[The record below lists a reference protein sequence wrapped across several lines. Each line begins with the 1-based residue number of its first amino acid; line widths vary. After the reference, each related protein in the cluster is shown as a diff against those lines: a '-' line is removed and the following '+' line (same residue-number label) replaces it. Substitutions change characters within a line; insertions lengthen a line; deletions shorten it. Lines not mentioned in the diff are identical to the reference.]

1 MEQSVTTGRRGL
13 RLRRSK
19 PTRSRIAELTRRASQ
34 KTDWEEGRCERKL
47 PSTLSLPVSR
57 QRKPLGRDGGDPYYD
72 RIPPIVCHVPC
83 ASRGGVPEFCAG
95 VFLRPPRRGVP
106 NHEPE
111 PLGEFEGACPLMHAP
126 PRAAKPQAR
135 SDPKS
140 RRTDSGTLSARPLF
154 RR

>member
-1 MEQSVTTGRRGL
+1 MGFPWAR
-13 RLRRSK
+13 
-19 PTRSRIAELTRRASQ
+19 
-34 KTDWEEGRCERKL
+34 
-47 PSTLSLPVSR
+47 
-57 QRKPLGRDGGDPYYD
+57 YYD
-72 RIPPIVCHVPC
+72 LAHGNPISDTHIERDFGD
-83 ASRGGVPEFCAG
+83 AAARG
-95 VFLRPPRRGVP
+95 FLRPPRRGVP

-140 RRTDSGTLSARPLF
+140 RRTDSATLSARPLF

>member
-1 MEQSVTTGRRGL
+1 MSASSHRPFPCLCHGNENLWDGMGGGILTTTGF
-13 RLRRSK
+13 
-19 PTRSRIAELTRRASQ
+19 P
-34 KTDWEEGRCERKL
+34 
-47 PSTLSLPVSR
+47 
-57 QRKPLGRDGGDPYYD
+57 PLCAM
-72 RIPPIVCHVPC
+72 CHVP
-83 ASRGGVPEFCAG
+83 AEGEFPNFARG
-95 VFLRPPRRGVP
+95 FLRPPRRGVP

>member
-1 MEQSVTTGRRGL
+1 MVL
-13 RLRRSK
+13 R
-19 PTRSRIAELTRRASQ
+19 
-34 KTDWEEGRCERKL
+34 
-47 PSTLSLPVSR
+47 
-57 QRKPLGRDGGDPYYD
+57 
-72 RIPPIVCHVPC
+72 
-83 ASRGGVPEFCAG
+83 G

>member
-1 MEQSVTTGRRGL
+1 MSASSHRPFPCLCHGNENLWDGMGGILTTTGF
-13 RLRRSK
+13 
-19 PTRSRIAELTRRASQ
+19 P
-34 KTDWEEGRCERKL
+34 
-47 PSTLSLPVSR
+47 
-57 QRKPLGRDGGDPYYD
+57 PLCAM
-72 RIPPIVCHVPC
+72 CHVP
-83 ASRGGVPEFCAG
+83 AEGEFPNFARG
-95 VFLRPPRRGVP
+95 FLRPPRRGVP

>member
-1 MEQSVTTGRRGL
+1 MS
-13 RLRRSK
+13 
-19 PTRSRIAELTRRASQ
+19 ASSHRPFPCLCHGNENL
-34 KTDWEEGRCERKL
+34 W
-47 PSTLSLPVSR
+47 
-57 QRKPLGRDGGDPYYD
+57 DGMGGNPYYD
-72 RIPPIVCHVPC
+72 RIPPPIVCHVPC